1 MNKAVGSSI
10 GNKMGELIMVDAPKS
25 GLAWGPFLRIR
36 VNIDITKPLM
46 RGKMIQ
52 IDDLEASWV
61 AFKYESLP
69 IFCYRCGVL
78 CHQDRECPHLKIGYF
93 SSDDDGFQFGPWFR
107 SLTPKGNRKKD
118 SRNSYS
124 YTRDE
129 DEDDI

>member
-61 AFKYESLP
+61 VFKYESLP
-69 IFCYRCGVL
+69 IFCYRCGVFG
-78 CHQDRECPHLKIGYF
+78 HQDKECPHLKTGCF
-93 SSDDDGFQFGPWFR
+93 SLDDDGFQFGPWLC

-124 YTRDE
+124 DIRDE